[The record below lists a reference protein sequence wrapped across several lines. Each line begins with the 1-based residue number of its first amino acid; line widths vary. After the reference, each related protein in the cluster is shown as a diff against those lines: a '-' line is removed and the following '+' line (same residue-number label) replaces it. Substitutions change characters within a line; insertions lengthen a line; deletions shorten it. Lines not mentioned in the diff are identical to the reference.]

1 MAPKDV
7 IEQRFANA
15 GWDIDDGFS
24 GYLVIG
30 CSADAVSIVAHQESN
45 ETDEALFEVLDH
57 VHNVTYWV
65 GEVPSPEQARTL
77 LREYG
82 KPPEEWDGYPY

>member
-1 MAPKDV
+1 MAPKDE

-30 CSADAVSIVAHQESN
+30 YSNDAVSIVAHQQSN

-57 VHNVTYWV
+57 VHDVSYWV
-65 GEVPSPEQARTL
+65 AEVPSPEQARTL
-77 LREYG
+77 LGKYG

>member
-1 MAPKDV
+1 MPPKDD

-30 CSADAVSIVAHQESN
+30 CSADSVSIVAHQESN
-45 ETDEALFEVLDH
+45 ESDEPLFELLDH
-57 VHNVTYWV
+57 VRDVTYWV
-65 GEVPSPEQARTL
+65 REVPSPEQARTL
-77 LREYG
+77 LGEYG
-82 KPPEEWDGYPY
+82 KPPEEWEGYPY